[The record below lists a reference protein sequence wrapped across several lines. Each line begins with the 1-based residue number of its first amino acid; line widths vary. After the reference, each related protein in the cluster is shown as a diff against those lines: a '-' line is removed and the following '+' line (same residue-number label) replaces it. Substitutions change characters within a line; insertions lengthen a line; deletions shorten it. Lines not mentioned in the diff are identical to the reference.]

1 MSRPSDVS
9 SLTLH
14 RLSVYLRSLQ
24 RLQEKGVTEI
34 SSHELARRFHLSP
47 TQIRK
52 DLAQFGEFGIRGV
65 GYRVDHL
72 EERLRSLLGLDSC
85 RHMVLVGVG
94 NLGRALLH
102 HPGFNSSSFRFV
114 GAVDSDPK
122 KIGRRVGDLVVE
134 PPEALPRLVER
145 STAEIGILAVPAD
158 AAAANAAALVAAGIR
173 SILNFAPARLPE
185 RPGVRTLHVD
195 LRISL
200 EELGYFLLHTERGSR
215 RSTR

>member
-1 MSRPSDVS
+1 MNQPGDVS

-24 RLQEKGVTEI
+24 RLREEGVAQI
-34 SSHELARRFHLSP
+34 SSQELADRFHLSP

-72 EERLRSLLGLDSC
+72 EERLRSLLGLDVC
-85 RHMVLVGVG
+85 RGMVLVGVG
-94 NLGRALLH
+94 NLGRALLR
-102 HPGFNSSSFRFV
+102 HPGFNSASFRLV
-114 GAVDSDPK
+114 GAVDADAK
-122 KIGRRVGDLVVE
+122 KIGRRVGRLAVE

-145 STAEIGILAVPAD
+145 TEAEIGILAVPAD
-158 AAAANAAALVAAGIR
+158 AAVANAEALIAAGIR
-173 SILNFAPARLPE
+173 AILNFAPARVHE
-185 RPGVRTLHVD
+185 RPGVLVLNVD

-200 EELGYFLLHTERGSR
+200 EELGYFLLHRDGA
-215 RSTR
+215 

>member
-1 MSRPSDVS
+1 MSQPADVS

-24 RLQEKGVTEI
+24 RLREEGVAQV
-34 SSHELARRFHLSP
+34 SSQELANRFHLSP

-72 EERLRSLLGLDSC
+72 EERLRSLLGLDVC
-85 RHMVLVGVG
+85 RSMVLVGVG
-94 NLGRALLH
+94 NLGRALLR
-102 HPGFNSSSFRFV
+102 HPGFNSSSFRLV
-114 GAVDSDPK
+114 GAVDADPK
-122 KIGRRVGDLVVE
+122 KIGRRVGGLTVE
-134 PPEALPRLVER
+134 PPNALSRLVER
-145 STAEIGILAVPAD
+145 SGAEIGILAVPAD
-158 AAAANAAALVAAGIR
+158 AAPANAEALVAAGVR
-173 SILNFAPARLPE
+173 AILNFAPARLPE

-200 EELGYFLLHTERGSR
+200 EELGYYLLH
-215 RSTR
+215 RSHA